1 MSESA
6 SVPEYD
12 GPVYNTESKI
22 PAGTLILTIVQHF
35 FALAVY
41 MTYPVIIS
49 GAIGGEEHMTTTLIS
64 ATLIGCG
71 IATILQ
77 ACRRLGSGQVL
88 PIIPNSSYLPAS
100 LLAATGGGLPM
111 LYGMLIAG
119 GIFEIIISRL
129 TRFFRYVFPM
139 EICGTVLFL
148 LGIAIVPFAFPLFCG
163 STDSAP
169 LDPAATAVGII
180 TLASMII
187 LSVIR
192 KRIFKFYSTL
202 MGILIGFIA
211 AILLG
216 VFNLETLTNITTIP
230 VFSVPEFAFLTEG
243 YAFNPA
249 LLAPFIIAVICLVMK
264 TTGNIEMLNRYTKSE
279 SKKSLR
285 RGLLAEGIGLTI
297 SGFLGGIGTGT
308 SSSAAGLV
316 VSTGVAARKVGFGLG
331 ILLIIC
337 GFLPVFGWF
346 FHLIPKPILGAVL
359 IYAVVFVMMSGITS
373 IASRVLDSRRI
384 FVVLLPIL
392 FGVSSAVC
400 PYLYTS
406 LPEWAE
412 YFLASPLTA
421 GSVAAVVLGLLL
433 KIGIPHRKT
442 LSITPSSDVSAFV
455 MDCAGLWTLDK
466 LQSHSLGTEL
476 SNEIKEEKEAKAL
489 TMYLSHGRETI
500 EIDISYRNGT
510 VKHLSRPCL

>member
-6 SVPEYD
+6 SVPESN
-12 GPVYNTESKI
+12 GPIYNTESKI
-22 PAGTLILTIVQHF
+22 PAGTLILTIIQHF

-49 GAIGGEEHMTTTLIS
+49 GAIGGEEQMTTALIS

-111 LYGMLIAG
+111 LYGMLVVG
-119 GIFEIIISRL
+119 GIFEILISRL

-169 LDPAATAVGII
+169 LDPAAAAVGCI
-180 TLASMII
+180 TLASMIF

-192 KRIFKFYSTL
+192 KRIFKFYSML
-202 MGILIGFIA
+202 MGIVIGFIA
-211 AILLG
+211 AVLLG
-216 VFNLETLTNITTIP
+216 VFNLETLKDITTIP
-230 VFSVPEFAFLTEG
+230 VFSVPEFAFFTG
-243 YAFNPA
+243 YSFNPA

-285 RGLLAEGIGLTI
+285 RGLFAEGVGLTI
-297 SGFLGGIGTGT
+297 SGILGGIGTGT

-337 GFLPVFGWF
+337 GFLPVIGWF

-400 PYLYTS
+400 PYLYTN
-406 LPEWAE
+406 LPTWAE
-412 YFLASPLTA
+412 YILASPLTA
-421 GSVAAVVLGLLL
+421 GSVTAVLLGLLL
-433 KIGIPHRKT
+433 KIGIPLHKT
-442 LSITPSSDVSAFV
+442 LILTPSSDISAFV

-476 SNEIKEEKEAKAL
+476 SKEINEGEEAESL

-500 EIDISYRNGT
+500 EIDIGYRNGT
-510 VKHLSRPCL
+510 VRHMSKPCL

>member
-1 MSESA
+1 MADSSSA
-6 SVPEYD
+6 QAGD
-12 GPVYNTESKI
+12 GPVYAPDSKL
-22 PAGTLILTIVQHF
+22 PAGTLIFTILQHF

-49 GAIGGEEHMTTTLIS
+49 GAIGGTENMTVTLIS

-77 ACRRLGSGQVL
+77 ASRRLGSGQVL

-119 GIFEIIISRL
+119 GLFEMLLSRL
-129 TRFFRYVFPM
+129 TRFFRHVFPV

-163 STDSAP
+163 STDSSP
-169 LDPAATAVGII
+169 LDPAATLVGII
-180 TLASMII
+180 TLASMVL
-187 LSVIR
+187 LSVIK
-192 KRIFKFYSTL
+192 KRIFKFYSL
-202 MGILIGFIA
+202 LIGIIIGFIA
-211 AILLG
+211 AVIFG
-216 VFNLETLTNITTIP
+216 VFDPMQFSQITSIP
-230 VFSVPEFAFLTEG
+230 VFAVPEFAFFTG

-264 TTGNIEMLNRYTKSE
+264 TSGNIMLLDKYTKNE
-279 SKKSLR
+279 SKTSLR
-285 RGLLAEGIGLTI
+285 KGLFSEGLGLMI
-297 SGFLGGIGTGT
+297 SGVLGGIGTGT

-316 VSTGVAARKVGFGLG
+316 VSTGVAARRVGIGLG
-331 ILLIIC
+331 ILMIIC
-337 GFLPVFGWF
+337 GFMPVFGWF
-346 FHLIPKPILGAVL
+346 FNLIPKPILGAVL
-359 IYAVVFVMMSGITS
+359 IYAVVYVMMSGITD

-400 PYLYTS
+400 SFLYSS
-406 LPEWAE
+406 LPQVAE

-421 GSVAAVVLGLLL
+421 GSVVAVVLGLLL
-433 KIGIPHRKT
+433 KIGIPHHKT
-442 LSITPSSDVSAFV
+442 LVLQQKTAEVNQFV
-455 MDCAGLWTLDK
+455 MDCAGMWTLDK
-466 LQSHSLGTEL
+466 LQSASIAAEL
-476 SNEIKEEKEAKAL
+476 SQAVEDSVSAQSLTLSMHKREVIEADI
-489 TMYLSHGRETI
+489 LSA
-500 EIDISYRNGT
+500 DGT
-510 VKHLSRPCL
+510 VQHLSYPCL